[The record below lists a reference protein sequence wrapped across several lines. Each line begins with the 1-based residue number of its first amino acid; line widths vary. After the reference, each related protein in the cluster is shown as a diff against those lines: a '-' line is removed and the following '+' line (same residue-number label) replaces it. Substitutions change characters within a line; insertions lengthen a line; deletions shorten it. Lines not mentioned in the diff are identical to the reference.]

1 LNAGKA
7 DLAALLLKASEK
19 LETARIMYKN
29 ARYDDAVSRAYYAA
43 FHAMTAALLSRN
55 LSYSSHGQVIGAF
68 NREFIKTDIFPK
80 NYSAVI
86 QALFDDR
93 QIGDYGIFVKI
104 SKSAARE
111 HINKAE
117 KMVEAIRLF
126 LELLEPGLS
135 KTRTSLK

>member
-1 LNAGKA
+1 MNAGKA
-7 DLAALLLKASEK
+7 DLSALLKNAYEK
-19 LETARIMYKN
+19 LETARILYEN

-43 FHAMTAALLSRN
+43 FHAMTAALLSKD

-68 NREFIKTDIFPK
+68 NREFIKTGIFPK
-80 NYSAVI
+80 KYSSII

-104 SKSAARE
+104 SKSTAHE

-117 KMVEAIRLF
+117 KLIEAIRLF
-126 LELLEPGLS
+126 I
-135 KTRTSLK
+135 KR

>member
-7 DLAALLLKASEK
+7 DLAALLIKASEK
-19 LETARIMYKN
+19 LETARIMYEN

-68 NREFIKTDIFPK
+68 NREFIKTGGFPK
-80 NYSAVI
+80 DFSAVI
-86 QALFDDR
+86 QGLFDDR

-104 SKSAARE
+104 SKSTARE

-117 KMVEAIRLF
+117 NMVEAIRVF
-126 LELLEPGLS
+126 LKL
-135 KTRTSLK
+135 